1 MAKKGIDH
9 AGAFAKVMG
18 EVFTEVFQKRPENPN
33 TPINVTRHNYDDAV
47 IGDDGRAKLLTLS
60 AITYVWGAAGYSDE
74 SGGTPQ
80 SVRYDMFGKWA

>member
-60 AITYVWGAAGYSDE
+60 AITYVWGAARYSDE
-74 SGGTPQ
+74 SGGTTQ
-80 SVRYDMFGKWA
+80 SFRYDMFGKWA